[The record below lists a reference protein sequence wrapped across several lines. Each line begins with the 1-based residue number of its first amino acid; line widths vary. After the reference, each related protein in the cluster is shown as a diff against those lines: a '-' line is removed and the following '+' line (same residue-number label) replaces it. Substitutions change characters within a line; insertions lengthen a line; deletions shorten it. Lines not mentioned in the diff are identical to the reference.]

1 VKIAL
6 RTLAARRLSIAE
18 MLRELDATFL
28 DNLLPASYFTLFYG
42 VLDPGGRPMV
52 YANAG
57 RRRSPPPCTRP
68 STRSAG
74 RVAYE

>member
-28 DNLLPASYFTLFYG
+28 DNLLAEVTL
-42 VLDPGGRPMV
+42 
-52 YANAG
+52 
-57 RRRSPPPCTRP
+57 
-68 STRSAG
+68 
-74 RVAYE
+74 